1 MFAQRTNWSLVPNRF
16 SQALERARASG
27 RKLLDLTASNPTT
40 VGLDYDREALLRAL
54 AQPDSLQYQPQARG
68 LVAAREAV
76 AAYYRE
82 RGESV
87 DPTHILLTASTS
99 EAYSFIFRLLCDP
112 GDEVLI
118 PAPSYP
124 LFQFLADIQDVRL
137 RHYPLFYDHGW
148 QIDLHALEAK
158 LTPRTRAIV
167 LVHPNNP
174 TGSYVSAA
182 EKERLGSLCAA
193 RQLALVVDEVFLDFA
208 HDGQLRSSFVTNR
221 DLLTFSLSGLSKVSG
236 LPQMKLAWIVVSG
249 PDESAGAALERLEV
263 IADTYLSVS
272 TPVQLAASAF
282 LGQRRRF
289 RSQLMER
296 IGANLAEL
304 DGRLQGSAVRRLEV
318 QGGWYAVLRLP
329 VTGSDEE
336 LAIALLEDESVV
348 VHPGHFYDFAAEGH
362 LVVSLIAPREEFRQG
377 IGRIVESAARSG

>member
-1 MFAQRTNWSLVPNRF
+1 MFAQRTNWSLAPNRF

-40 VGLDYDREALLRAL
+40 VGLDYDREALLQAL

-87 DPTHILLTASTS
+87 DPAHILLTASTS
-99 EAYSFIFRLLCDP
+99 EAYSFAFRLLCDP

-148 QIDLHALEAK
+148 QIDLHALEAQ

-182 EKERLGSLCAA
+182 ERERLASLCAA
-193 RQLALVVDEVFLDFA
+193 RDLALVVDEVFLDFA
-208 HDGQLRSSFVTNR
+208 HDGRPRSSFVSNR
-221 DLLTFSLSGLSKVSG
+221 DALTFSLSGLSKVSG
-236 LPQMKLAWIVVSG
+236 LPQMKLAWMVVSG
-249 PDESAGAALERLEV
+249 PDELAEAAVERLEM

-272 TPVQLAASAF
+272 TPVQLAAPAF
-282 LGQRRRF
+282 LDQRRRIH
-289 RSQLMER
+289 SQLMER
-296 IGANLAEL
+296 TRANLAEV
-304 DGRLQGSAVRRLEV
+304 DGRLRGTALRRLEV
-318 QGGWYAVLRLP
+318 EGGWYAVLRVP
-329 VTGSDEE
+329 VTGADED
-336 LAIALLEDESVV
+336 LAIALLENESVV
-348 VHPGHFYDFAAEGH
+348 VHPGHFYDFATEGH
-362 LVVSLIAPREEFRQG
+362 LVVSLLAPQEEFSQG
-377 IGRIVESAARSG
+377 IGRIVESAAKSA

>member
-1 MFAQRTNWSLVPNRF
+1 
-16 SQALERARASG
+16 
-27 RKLLDLTASNPTT
+27 
-40 VGLDYDREALLRAL
+40 
-54 AQPDSLQYQPQARG
+54 
-68 LVAAREAV
+68 
-76 AAYYRE
+76 
-82 RGESV
+82 
-87 DPTHILLTASTS
+87 
-99 EAYSFIFRLLCDP
+99 
-112 GDEVLI
+112 VLI

-182 EKERLGSLCAA
+182 ERERLASLCAA

-208 HDGQLRSSFVTNR
+208 RDGQPRSSFVSNR
-221 DLLTFSLSGLSKVSG
+221 DALTFSLSGLSKVSG

-249 PDESAGAALERLEV
+249 QDKLADAAVERLEV

-272 TPVQLAASAF
+272 TPVQLAAPAF

-289 RSQLMER
+289 HAQLMER
-296 IGANLAEL
+296 TRANLAEL
-304 DGRLQGSAVRRLEV
+304 DGRLRGTSLRRLEV
-318 QGGWYAVLRLP
+318 EGGWYAVLRVP
-329 VTGSDEE
+329 VTGADED
-336 LAIALLEDESVV
+336 LAIALLENESVV
-348 VHPGHFYDFAAEGH
+348 VHPGHFYDFAADGH
-362 LVVSLIAPREEFRQG
+362 LVVSLLAPQEEFSQG
-377 IGRIVESAARSG
+377 IAKIVDSVAKSA